1 MFWIHTSLTQWKII
15 HKKINSYS
23 QRTCVPPP
31 QKFFSHELS
40 LFHELSDKSLS
51 PSSCV
56 TFLIWA
62 RSHLFPRRTI
72 GMLAP
77 FRQSSIL
84 LRMSWMTS
92 NVSLLT
98 TEYTIRT
105 PSAHRRTSSRA
116 PQSSLY
122 NQTYTHNVCTNV
134 TNKRTKNT
142 NTQYTYT
149 KYIHN
154 AVGSE
159 ADWK

>member
-15 HKKINSYS
+15 HKKSTVILSGNI
-23 QRTCVPPP
+23 PPP
-31 QKFFSHELS
+31 KVFFSHELS

-122 NQTYTHNVCTNV
+122 NQTYIHNVCTMSQ
-134 TNKRTKNT
+134 TNIQNK
-142 NTQYTYT
+142 
-149 KYIHN
+149 H
-154 AVGSE
+154 
-159 ADWK
+159 